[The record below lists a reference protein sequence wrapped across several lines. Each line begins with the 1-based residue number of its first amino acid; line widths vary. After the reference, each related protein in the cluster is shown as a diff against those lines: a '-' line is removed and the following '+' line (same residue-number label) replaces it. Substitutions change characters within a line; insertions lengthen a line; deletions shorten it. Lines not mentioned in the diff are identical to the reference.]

1 MCLRNLA
8 AYAETRTVV
17 LQCGIVPLLLPLLLV
32 THVDVTMCAAR
43 ALCKLCVD
51 RDFFDS
57 CNVKEAVCV
66 LLQSLQLHPD
76 RCGMQ
81 LLFASLT
88 SHALV
93 SPDMIVRAAFVL
105 GNALELQEEGRMAAG
120 DADGTDVLCRFDEAC
135 AVASIA

>member
-88 SHALV
+88 SHARQSRHDRAGRV
-93 SPDMIVRAAFVL
+93 RPGQCARAA
-105 GNALELQEEGRMAAG
+105 GGGSDSSRQR
-120 DADGTDVLCRFDEAC
+120 
-135 AVASIA
+135 